1 MSEKQIHIRS
11 NILTALN
18 KGELKIGSKLP
29 TENELALQYGISR
42 ATIREGIASLVQE
55 GILTRR
61 RGAGTFVQNLTPANG
76 SKIIAA
82 MVPCMRSHK
91 DSFGESIRII
101 EDKLHDFGYSMIL
114 CNHDNDPA
122 KAERYVHRLAQ
133 DGVSGVIFSPIQLPD
148 GKEINLKILR
158 RLEAQN
164 LPFVLLGTPV
174 SRDTLSRFSIVSS
187 DGFSGTR
194 QIARHLINLGHRRIA
209 YIRFE
214 GIFSDDERYCGYV
227 EEMHQQGLTIPPEYI
242 KNVKPVAVEDQG
254 QEEVRELLNLAEP
267 PTAVMCLHDL
277 AARNV
282 MEEVQRMGLK
292 VPENLAVTGFGDLY
306 FADRL
311 TPPLTTARLPIEE
324 EADLLLK
331 ILFEKIKGDST
342 GEQQV
347 FLNVDLIVRRSCGAK
362 ITEMKIIN
370 EASTAS
376 LVPK

>member
-1 MSEKQIHIRS
+1 MSEKQIHVRS

-61 RGAGTFVQNLTPANG
+61 RGAGTFVQNLTPSNG

-101 EDKLHDFGYSMIL
+101 EDKLHDTGYSMIL
-114 CNHDNDPA
+114 CNHDNDPV
-122 KAERYVHRLAQ
+122 KVERYVNRLAQ
-133 DGVSGVIFSPIQLPD
+133 DGVSGVIYAPIQLPD
-148 GKEINLKILR
+148 GKEFNLKILR

-164 LPFVLLGTPV
+164 LPFVLIGTPV
-174 SRDTLSRFSIVSS
+174 SRETLTRYSIVSS
-187 DGFSGTR
+187 DGFSGSR
-194 QIARHLINLGHRRIA
+194 QIARHLIGLGHRRIA
-209 YIRFE
+209 YIRF
-214 GIFSDDERYCGYV
+214 GGVFTDDERFSGYV
-227 EEMHQQGLTIPPEYI
+227 EEMRRQGLTIPVEYI

-277 AARNV
+277 TARNV
-282 MEEVQRMGLK
+282 MEEVRRMGLK

-311 TPPLTTARLPIEE
+311 TPPLTTVHLPIAE
-324 EADLLLK
+324 EAGLLLK
-331 ILFEKIKGDST
+331 ILFDKIKGDST
-342 GEQQV
+342 GEQQI
-347 FLNVDLIVRRSCGAK
+347 FLNVNLIIRESCGAK
-362 ITEMKIIN
+362 IARREIVNDSPTVSV
-370 EASTAS
+370 A
-376 LVPK
+376 